1 MRAHSSVG
9 QSRRLI
15 TVWSQVRALVGPPI
29 EFIKL
34 SVCSAFLLYK
44 YDKRKNEINPK
55 APGSRKFGSA
65 VPYYGRYRNGSC
77 ISPLHLLEEGR
88 ISYAVACD
96 IHKGPLVKAK
106 EHIIRENRGD
116 CVEIRLGAGIEP
128 LTTGEVDG
136 VTIAGMGGLMIIDI
150 LKDSPEKAHALH
162 WLVLQPQNHVA
173 DLKYFL
179 MNNGFVIQEERMAI
193 EGQRLYELMKVVPGE
208 PECEVTLFEA
218 EVGVTEAYKKDPL
231 FPMHIRKLI
240 KKRDILIHSISDDNQ
255 NDRNR
260 KKKEIAL
267 KERELLEGM
276 L

>member
-1 MRAHSSVG
+1 MKLTP
-9 QSRRLI
+9 RLQE
-15 TVWSQVRALVGPPI
+15 VENLVPQCRIMADIGTDHAY
-29 EFIKL
+29 L
-34 SVCSAFLLYK
+34 
-44 YDKRKNEINPK
+44 
-55 APGSRKFGSA
+55 
-65 VPYYGRYRNGSC
+65 
-77 ISPLHLLEEGR
+77 PLHLLEEGR

-136 VTIAGMGGLMIIDI
+136 LTIAGMGGLMIIDI

>member
-1 MRAHSSVG
+1 MKLTP
-9 QSRRLI
+9 RLQE
-15 TVWSQVRALVGPPI
+15 VDNLVPQCRIMADIGTDHAY
-29 EFIKL
+29 L
-34 SVCSAFLLYK
+34 
-44 YDKRKNEINPK
+44 
-55 APGSRKFGSA
+55 
-65 VPYYGRYRNGSC
+65 
-77 ISPLHLLEEGR
+77 PLHLLEEGR

-96 IHKGPLVKAK
+96 IYKGPLVKAK
-106 EHIIRENRGD
+106 ENIIKENRGD

-128 LTTGEVDG
+128 LKNGEVDG

-193 EGQRLYELMKVVPGE
+193 EGERLYELMKVVPGRS
-208 PECEVTLFEA
+208 ECEITLFEA

-231 FPMHIRKLI
+231 FSMHIRKLI
-240 KKRDILIHSISDDNQ
+240 KKREILIHSISDDNQ

>member
-1 MRAHSSVG
+1 M
-9 QSRRLI
+9 
-15 TVWSQVRALVGPPI
+15 
-29 EFIKL
+29 
-34 SVCSAFLLYK
+34 
-44 YDKRKNEINPK
+44 
-55 APGSRKFGSA
+55 
-65 VPYYGRYRNGSC
+65 
-77 ISPLHLLEEGR
+77 
-88 ISYAVACD
+88 
-96 IHKGPLVKAK
+96 
-106 EHIIRENRGD
+106 
-116 CVEIRLGAGIEP
+116 
-128 LTTGEVDG
+128 DG

-208 PECEVTLFEA
+208 PECE
-218 EVGVTEAYKKDPL
+218 DPL

-240 KKRDILIHSISDDNQ
+240 KKRDILIHSISDDYQ

>member
-1 MRAHSSVG
+1 
-9 QSRRLI
+9 
-15 TVWSQVRALVGPPI
+15 
-29 EFIKL
+29 
-34 SVCSAFLLYK
+34 
-44 YDKRKNEINPK
+44 
-55 APGSRKFGSA
+55 
-65 VPYYGRYRNGSC
+65 
-77 ISPLHLLEEGR
+77 
-88 ISYAVACD
+88 
-96 IHKGPLVKAK
+96 
-106 EHIIRENRGD
+106 
-116 CVEIRLGAGIEP
+116 
-128 LTTGEVDG
+128 
-136 VTIAGMGGLMIIDI
+136 MIIDI

>member
-1 MRAHSSVG
+1 MKLTP
-9 QSRRLI
+9 RLQE
-15 TVWSQVRALVGPPI
+15 VENLVPQCRIMADIGTDHAY
-29 EFIKL
+29 L
-34 SVCSAFLLYK
+34 
-44 YDKRKNEINPK
+44 
-55 APGSRKFGSA
+55 
-65 VPYYGRYRNGSC
+65 
-77 ISPLHLLEEGR
+77 PLHLLEEGR

-173 DLKYFL
+173 ELKQYLAGHHF
-179 MNNGFVIQEERMAI
+179 MIMQEDMAM
-193 EGQRLYELMKVVPGE
+193 EDRRLYEMMLVKPGAMKGISLLEGE
-208 PECEVTLFEA
+208 I
-218 EVGVTEAYKKDPL
+218 GVTENYRQHPL
-231 FPMHIRKLI
+231 FHEHLRRLIRKRDFLI
-240 KKRDILIHSISDDNQ
+240 QGVAEDTDNERNRRRREKALEEKKR
-255 NDRNR
+255 
-260 KKKEIAL
+260 
-267 KERELLEGM
+267 LEAF

>member
-1 MRAHSSVG
+1 M
-9 QSRRLI
+9 
-15 TVWSQVRALVGPPI
+15 
-29 EFIKL
+29 
-34 SVCSAFLLYK
+34 
-44 YDKRKNEINPK
+44 
-55 APGSRKFGSA
+55 
-65 VPYYGRYRNGSC
+65 
-77 ISPLHLLEEGR
+77 
-88 ISYAVACD
+88 
-96 IHKGPLVKAK
+96 
-106 EHIIRENRGD
+106 
-116 CVEIRLGAGIEP
+116 
-128 LTTGEVDG
+128 DG

-162 WLVLQPQNHVA
+162 WLVLLSQNHVA

>member
-1 MRAHSSVG
+1 
-9 QSRRLI
+9 
-15 TVWSQVRALVGPPI
+15 
-29 EFIKL
+29 
-34 SVCSAFLLYK
+34 
-44 YDKRKNEINPK
+44 
-55 APGSRKFGSA
+55 
-65 VPYYGRYRNGSC
+65 
-77 ISPLHLLEEGR
+77 
-88 ISYAVACD
+88 
-96 IHKGPLVKAK
+96 
-106 EHIIRENRGD
+106 
-116 CVEIRLGAGIEP
+116 
-128 LTTGEVDG
+128 
-136 VTIAGMGGLMIIDI
+136 MIIDI

-218 EVGVTEAYKKDPL
+218 EVGVTEAYKKNPL

>member
-1 MRAHSSVG
+1 MDG
-9 QSRRLI
+9 
-15 TVWSQVRALVGPPI
+15 
-29 EFIKL
+29 
-34 SVCSAFLLYK
+34 
-44 YDKRKNEINPK
+44 
-55 APGSRKFGSA
+55 A
-65 VPYYGRYRNGSC
+65 VM
-77 ISPLHLLEEGR
+77 
-88 ISYAVACD
+88 
-96 IHKGPLVKAK
+96 
-106 EHIIRENRGD
+106 
-116 CVEIRLGAGIEP
+116 
-128 LTTGEVDG
+128 
-136 VTIAGMGGLMIIDI
+136 AGMGGLMMRDI
-150 LKDSPEKAHALH
+150 LEADFPKAQALS

>member
-1 MRAHSSVG
+1 MLFRS
-9 QSRRLI
+9 
-15 TVWSQVRALVGPPI
+15 
-29 EFIKL
+29 
-34 SVCSAFLLYK
+34 
-44 YDKRKNEINPK
+44 
-55 APGSRKFGSA
+55 
-65 VPYYGRYRNGSC
+65 
-77 ISPLHLLEEGR
+77 
-88 ISYAVACD
+88 
-96 IHKGPLVKAK
+96 
-106 EHIIRENRGD
+106 
-116 CVEIRLGAGIEP
+116 
-128 LTTGEVDG
+128 
-136 VTIAGMGGLMIIDI
+136 
-150 LKDSPEKAHALH
+150 
-162 WLVLQPQNHVA
+162 VLQPQNHVA